1 VGDDV
6 VMKTNLSGY
15 KLMARG
21 KVRDIYDL
29 GDHLLIVATDRLSAF
44 DVVNPVGIPR
54 KGEVLTALS
63 AFWFRKVAD
72 LTPTHFLTDDVE
84 EFGHGLEAHRDLL
97 AGRSM
102 LVLKTEPVRVE
113 CVVRGYLA
121 GSAWRE
127 YQAGGA
133 VCGVRLPEGLVEA
146 QRLPEPIF
154 TPAIKAE
161 SGHDENITFQRA
173 AELIG
178 EDLATTLRERSIV
191 LYRFAAE
198 YALERGI
205 IIADTKFEW
214 GIRDGQVLLIDEV
227 FTPDSSRFWPLDGYE
242 PGRPQPSF
250 DKQPVR
256 DWLESTGWDKTPPAP
271 PLPPE
276 VVEATTRRYV
286 EALERLTS

>member
-6 VMKTNLSGY
+6 VMETNLSGY

-154 TPAIKAE
+154 TPAIKAQ
-161 SGHDENITFQRA
+161 SGHDENITFKRA

-178 EDLATTLRERSIV
+178 EDLAGTLRQRSIV

-227 FTPDSSRFWPLDGYE
+227 FTPDSSRFWPLDGYK

>member
-1 VGDDV
+1 VGSNV
-6 VMKTNLSGY
+6 VMETNLPGY
-15 KLMARG
+15 ALMARG

-29 GDHLLIVATDRLSAF
+29 GDQLLIVATDRLSAF

-84 EFGHGLEAHRDLL
+84 GFGHGLEAHRDLL

-127 YQAGGA
+127 YQAGGV
-133 VCGVRLPEGLVEA
+133 VCGVELPEGLIEA

-161 SGHDENITFQRA
+161 SGHDENITFEQA
-173 AELIG
+173 SELIG
-178 EDLATTLRERSIV
+178 PELAATLRERSIA
-191 LYRFAAE
+191 LYRFAAD

-242 PGRPQPSF
+242 PGRSQPSF

-276 VVEATTRRYV
+276 VVEATTERYV
-286 EALERLTS
+286 EALERLTA

>member
-1 VGDDV
+1 
-6 VMKTNLSGY
+6 METNLPGY
-15 KLMARG
+15 ALMARG

-29 GDHLLIVATDRLSAF
+29 GDQLLIVATDRLSAF

-84 EFGHGLEAHRDLL
+84 GFGYGLEAHRDLL

-127 YQAGGA
+127 YQAGGV
-133 VCGVRLPEGLVEA
+133 VCGVELPEGLIEA

-161 SGHDENITFQRA
+161 SGHDENITFEQA
-173 AELIG
+173 SELIG
-178 EDLATTLRERSIV
+178 PGLAATLRERSIA
-191 LYRFAAE
+191 LYRFAAD

-242 PGRPQPSF
+242 PGRSQPSF

-276 VVEATTRRYV
+276 VVEATTERYV
-286 EALERLTS
+286 EALERLTAY

>member
-1 VGDDV
+1 MGSNV
-6 VMKTNLSGY
+6 VMETNLPGY
-15 KLMARG
+15 ALMARG

-29 GDHLLIVATDRLSAF
+29 GDQLLIVATDRLSAF

-54 KGEVLTALS
+54 KGGVLTALS

-84 EFGHGLEAHRDLL
+84 GFGHGLEAHRDLL

-127 YQAGGA
+127 YQAGGV
-133 VCGVRLPEGLVEA
+133 VCGVELPEGLIEA

-161 SGHDENITFQRA
+161 SGHDENITFEQA
-173 AELIG
+173 SELIG
-178 EDLATTLRERSIV
+178 PELAATLRERSIA
-191 LYRFAAE
+191 LYRFAAA

-271 PLPPE
+271 PLPPQ

>member
-1 VGDDV
+1 VGRNV
-6 VMKTNLSGY
+6 VMETKLPGY
-15 KLMARG
+15 NLMARG

-63 AFWFRKVAD
+63 AFWFRKVAH
-72 LTPTHFLTDDVE
+72 LTPTHFLTDAVE
-84 EFGHGLEAHRDLL
+84 GFGHGLEAHRDLL

-133 VCGVRLPEGLVEA
+133 VCGVGLPDGLLEA

-161 SGHDENITFQRA
+161 SGHDENITFERA
-173 AELIG
+173 AQLIG
-178 EDLATTLRERSIV
+178 EDLAATLRERSV
-191 LYRFAAE
+191 ALYRFAAD
-198 YALERGI
+198 YARERGI

-242 PGRPQPSF
+242 PGHSQPSF

-276 VVEATTRRYV
+276 VVEATTRRYL
-286 EALERLTS
+286 EALERLTA